1 MQTKYIAITF
11 FLLSIFA
18 NAQENRLSFEDETV
32 CETLNHNGFISVTEK
47 SYNEVYSYVKDST
60 FSLLH
65 FAVDVSG
72 TIDTVFENYNYV
84 LDLEN
89 RNTSV
94 PLLGITEHKITRMKT
109 VSIANRKLTLP
120 VSNDSSMVKRFKAH
134 RVFIP
139 KDLSVK
145 IGDVIVI
152 KNYAAILNDT
162 CYAGESTHQKALVYG
177 EYALNPQTAE
187 IQSQRDLRKLQK
199 HAKSRNRD
207 VNGKSVIKKANYS
220 VLY

>member
-1 MQTKYIAITF
+1 MKHITTTL

-18 NAQENRLSFEDETV
+18 IAQENGTPNGDETV
-32 CETLNHNGFISVTEK
+32 CETLNHNGFISVTEN
-47 SYNEVYSYVKDST
+47 SYNEVYNYVKDST

-72 TIDTVFENYNYV
+72 TIDTVFENYNNV
-84 LDLEN
+84 LSLDN
-89 RNTSV
+89 QNTSA

-109 VSIANRKLTLP
+109 ISITNRKLTLP
-120 VSNDSSMVKRFKAH
+120 ASNDSSMIKKFKAH

-139 KDLSVK
+139 KSLPAKV
-145 IGDVIVI
+145 GDFIVI

-177 EYALNPQTAE
+177 EYTLNPQP
-187 IQSQRDLRKLQK
+187 QLQLQK
-199 HAKSRNRD
+199 NIRNKPKHGSARNRD
-207 VNGKSVIKKANYS
+207 ANGKYTTKRANNS
-220 VLY
+220 ILY